1 MYAYRLMNGGAE
13 PRKTTEVVVTV
24 TQNPRSIPRSVGA
37 VLSGF
42 LAVVVLSI
50 GTDMLL
56 QATGIFPP
64 FSEPKKFTTPLL
76 LVAMTYR
83 AIYGAFGGY
92 ITALLAPRRPMVH
105 ALALGAVGLLL
116 SVAGAFV
123 MRDQGHAWYS
133 LALIVLALPSAWLG
147 GRLARR

>member
-1 MYAYRLMNGGAE
+1 MTGGAE
-13 PRKTTEVVVTV
+13 PRNETTEVVITV

-37 VLSGF
+37 VFSGF

-50 GTDMLL
+50 GTDMLM
-56 QATGIFPP
+56 QATGLFPP
-64 FSEPKKFTTPLL
+64 FSEPQKFTTPLL
-76 LVAMTYR
+76 LAAMIYR
-83 AIYGAFGGY
+83 AIYGVLGGY

-105 ALALGAVGLLL
+105 ALVLGAVGLLL
-116 SVAGAFV
+116 SVAGAVV

-147 GRLARR
+147 GRLARG

>member
-1 MYAYRLMNGGAE
+1 MTGGAE
-13 PRKTTEVVVTV
+13 PRKMTEVEVTV

-56 QATGIFPP
+56 QAAGVFPS
-64 FSEPKKFTTPLL
+64 FSEPQKFTTLLL

-83 AIYGAFGGY
+83 AIYGVVGSY

-105 ALALGAVGLLL
+105 ALALGGVGFVL
-116 SVAGAFV
+116 SVAGAIV

-147 GRLARR
+147 GRLAQR